1 MAVAARPGNVPCG
14 IQIPDQTGRLMR
26 HVRAARWYAAACA
39 IVLICLCG
47 CSDPEE
53 SNYVSEQVGKL
64 VVDRPRAWTTEV
76 PVEQPWSKG
85 YRLVP
90 ESVEQIQV
98 SGDFGEFSTAS
109 QAMGT
114 LIGQAQVGLQ
124 KFHVVQSRDVTIKG
138 ATTGRVTRYTIID
151 NAGSQLSGEWFVAA
165 HWPYPQ
171 SVAVSILTPQ
181 FDPDLERRIL
191 ESMELRPVLK

>member
-1 MAVAARPGNVPCG
+1 
-14 IQIPDQTGRLMR
+14 MR
-26 HVRAARWYAAACA
+26 HKRPVGWCATVLTILLLSVGAC
-39 IVLICLCG
+39 
-47 CSDPEE
+47 SEPEE
-53 SNYVSEQVGKL
+53 SNYVQEKVGKL
-64 VVDRPRAWTTEV
+64 VVDRPRAWTTEF

-85 YRLVP
+85 YRLAP
-90 ESVEQIQV
+90 ESVEHMEL

-124 KFHVVQSRDVTIKG
+124 KFQVVQSRDVEIKG
-138 ATTGRVTRYTIID
+138 ATTGRLTRYTITD
-151 NAGSQLSGEWFVAA
+151 NAGSQLFGEWIVAA

-171 SVAVSILTPQ
+171 SVAVSILTPA
-181 FDPDLERRIL
+181 FDPDLERRIV

>member
-1 MAVAARPGNVPCG
+1 
-14 IQIPDQTGRLMR
+14 MR
-26 HVRAARWYAAACA
+26 HVRAARWCAAACA

-124 KFHVVQSRDVTIKG
+124 KFHVVQSRDVTING
-138 ATTGRVTRYTIID
+138 ATTGRVTRYTITD